1 MTGLWDS
8 PSVPDPAAGPRG
20 RGNPNADMSEP
31 YYWRSIPAWAGEP
44 RINPRLGRWRGV
56 YPRVGGGTLRYLSVP
71 TFSQGLSPRG
81 RGNPTN
87 SEGSDDWTGSIPAW
101 AGEPGKARPFSP
113 MGWVY
118 PRVGGGTATWKHG
131 SRPPNGL
138 SPRGRGNLRRFVFSL
153 ARERSIPAWAGE
165 PPLLE
170 TPLHRISVYPR
181 VGGGTLVKAG
191 IMMLTP
197 GLSPRGRGNL
207 CLPSARGIVCGS
219 IPAWAGEPVP
229 SAPSRHS
236 MWVYPR
242 VGGGTVGRSHRS
254 PPVRVYPRVGGG
266 TSSSKS
272 ATDRYHGLSP
282 RGRGNPQAPCP
293 RTSTF
298 RSIPAWAGEPD
309 CPISRTTYSNKSVYP
324 RVGGGTEAS

>member
-138 SPRGRGNLRRFVFSL
+138 SPRGRGNPQLRRLHFNHLRSIPAWAGELRRCWASSRPIEVYPRVGGGTRLPHLRPIRQIGLSPRGRGNLFSGCNQHVW
-153 ARERSIPAWAGE
+153 RRSIPAWAGE
-165 PPLLE
+165 PSSLRLQPRPRAVYPRVGGGTATARNPPSPNIGLSPRGRGNLGMGAGDLKNPGSIPAWAGE
-170 TPLHRISVYPR
+170 PPHRHSRRSGTSVYPR
-181 VGGGTLVKAG
+181 VGGGT
-191 IMMLTP
+191 
-197 GLSPRGRGNL
+197 
-207 CLPSARGIVCGS
+207 SA
-219 IPAWAGEPVP
+219 
-229 SAPSRHS
+229 
-236 MWVYPR
+236 
-242 VGGGTVGRSHRS
+242 
-254 PPVRVYPRVGGG
+254 
-266 TSSSKS
+266 
-272 ATDRYHGLSP
+272 
-282 RGRGNPQAPCP
+282 
-293 RTSTF
+293 
-298 RSIPAWAGEPD
+298 
-309 CPISRTTYSNKSVYP
+309 
-324 RVGGGTEAS
+324 